1 MKIII
6 AKTTLDMEYLID
18 CILSVEDEMSVIP
31 YIIVNQQTL
40 DEIAREDTTGV
51 FTATNGSYEYR
62 GYPVLIDKNL
72 RYGEVELR

>member
-1 MKIII
+1 MKIVI

-31 YIIVNQQTL
+31 YIIVNKQTL

-51 FTATNGSYEYR
+51 FTSTNGSYEYR
-62 GYPVLIDKNL
+62 GYPVLIDNNL